1 MPFWRGRVEVFGGRT
16 CVVAGNGQSLS
27 RIAPGRVLAGDAV
40 VRTNNFFFEPE
51 FYLGRRVDLAYLAG
65 DPRVAP
71 FMFETMH
78 RCRDEYEIGGWT
90 SHNPKVIKA
99 GMHRFKDL
107 FRPMQFRDVAVER
120 EVERLSTRFQRKPM
134 SGTYAVLA
142 AHGFG
147 AWRIVVAGIELYS
160 GAARYPFT
168 PGRHFESLMAPCR
181 ASRGHDRHLHDPD
194 LDRAIL
200 EYLQLRGDLRLER
213 SAECSALMDVLPLAE
228 TRAGDPLVTVPR
240 DEPVNDWA
248 PWAGAYPIGMLK
260 VMRRGAALRRRLMGI
275 DGRNA

>member
-1 MPFWRGRVEVFGGRT
+1 MRFWVGRADMFEGRV
-16 CVVAGNGQSLS
+16 CVVAGNGHSLS

-40 VRTNNFFFEPE
+40 VRTNNFFFEQA
-51 FYLGRRVDLAYLAG
+51 FYLGRRVDLAFLAG

-78 RCRDEYEIGGWT
+78 HCRDEYDIGGWT

-99 GMHRFKDL
+99 GMYRFKDL
-107 FRPMQFRDVAVER
+107 YRPLRFRDETIAN
-120 EVERLSTRFQRKPM
+120 EVERLIAKFQRKPM

-147 AWRIVVAGIELYS
+147 ARHIVVAGIELYI
-160 GAARYPFT
+160 GAERYPFT
-168 PGRHFESLMAPCR
+168 PGRHFESLIAPCR
-181 ASRGHDRHLHDPD
+181 AAQGHDRHLHDPD
-194 LDRAIL
+194 LDRSIF
-200 EYLQLRGDLRLER
+200 EYLQSRGDLRFER
-213 SAECSALMDVLPLAE
+213 SAECSVLGDVLPLAE
-228 TRAGDPLVTVPR
+228 PRAGDTLVSEPR
-240 DEPVNDWA
+240 ENPVNDWV

-275 DGRNA
+275 DGRNW